1 MRQFWKIL
9 KRYVAPYGKYLWG
22 SVAMNMLSAIFNIFS
37 FSLIIPMLNI
47 LFRINDTDYV
57 YMPMDQAQG
66 MMEKIDA
73 LANNAN

>member
-37 FSLIIPMLNI
+37 FSLIILC
-47 LFRINDTDYV
+47 
-57 YMPMDQAQG
+57 
-66 MMEKIDA
+66 
-73 LANNAN
+73 